1 MKALLEN
8 KKKEL
13 RTEETK
19 KAFKVLNINNVL
31 CMNWKEA
38 SWSIRLYTD
47 CTRKYTHNVG
57 IKIKYLERDFLPNSQ
72 YHLTSFNF
80 PIHWLSGRYL
90 IIEHPYHLLSVN
102 QYIQLSMNLDFLV
115 ISYFVSTNPVT

>member
-1 MKALLEN
+1 MNALTEY
-8 KKKEL
+8 KKMEL
-13 RTEETK
+13 HTEEME

-31 CMNWKEA
+31 CMKWRETP
-38 SWSIRLYTD
+38 WSVRLYTD
-47 CTRKYTHNVG
+47 CTHKCTHSIG
-57 IKIKYLERDFLPNSQ
+57 TKIKYPERDFLSNSQ

-80 PIHWLSGRYL
+80 SIHWLSGRYL
-90 IIEHPYHLLSVN
+90 IIEHPYRLLSVN